1 MNEDVDLELA
11 LARMRILV
19 APDLRDPHKGDR
31 PPQATSKGFSESAW
45 ATLHAELT
53 REDEEE

>member
-19 APDLRDPHKGDR
+19 APDLRDPYKGDR
-31 PPQATSKGFSESAW
+31 PPERFSESAW

-53 REDEEE
+53 RDDEDEEA